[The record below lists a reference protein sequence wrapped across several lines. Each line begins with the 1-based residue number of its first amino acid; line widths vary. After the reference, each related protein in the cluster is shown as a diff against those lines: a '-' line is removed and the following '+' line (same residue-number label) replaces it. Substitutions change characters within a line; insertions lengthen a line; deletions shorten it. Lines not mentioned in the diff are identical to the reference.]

1 MLGTFKLFGSS
12 RDPPSAG
19 PQRSRDDARALA
31 QGEPA
36 GPVRAPSPLPP
47 SPRREGEERRSD
59 RATGAGCACAANSCH
74 PVRNKYSKFPK
85 SPWAGGHRFP
95 SHLPPRGRVLAPARA
110 PGKPLFRSPGDGA
123 GGGRGPGGLPGTV
136 PLRAGQQWVPAS
148 GRAETPGRRR
158 SVRGR
163 RGCHSGERV
172 AGHGRRAGK
181 WEPVTARSG
190 PRGGSVPGLAVL
202 PGTGVGV
209 ALGGAE
215 ERAVVREC
223 RLLTFP
229 LPARSAADSGEA
241 GPGAPLGAISSLGLS
256 RPAT

>member
-1 MLGTFKLFGSS
+1 MTHQVPG
-12 RDPPSAG
+12 PSG
-19 PQRSRDDARALA
+19 H
-31 QGEPA
+31 
-36 GPVRAPSPLPP
+36 VTTRAPS
-47 SPRREGEERRSD
+47 RRESRLAPCARLRR
-59 RATGAGCACAANSCH
+59 C
-74 PVRNKYSKFPK
+74 
-85 SPWAGGHRFP
+85 
-95 SHLPPRGRVLAPARA
+95 LPALDGRVRSGGVIGRLGSGARAQRTAVTQCGTSLPNFPNLPGPEATVFLLIFLLGVVSSPPPARQVTA
-110 PGKPLFRSPGDGA
+110 FPES
-123 GGGRGPGGLPGTV
+123 GGWGRWGRGPGGLPGTV
-136 PLRAGQQWVPAS
+136 PLRAGQQGVPAS

-163 RGCHSGERV
+163 RGCHAGERV
-172 AGHGRRAGK
+172 ASHGRRAGK
-181 WEPVTARSG
+181 REPVTACSG